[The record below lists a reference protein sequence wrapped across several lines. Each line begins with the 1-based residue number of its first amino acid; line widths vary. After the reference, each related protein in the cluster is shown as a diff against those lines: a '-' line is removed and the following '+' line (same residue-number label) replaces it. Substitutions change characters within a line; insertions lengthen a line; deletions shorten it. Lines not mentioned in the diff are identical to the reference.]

1 MSLLIPDSGLLFWM
15 IISFGV
21 VFFILAKFGFPV
33 IVRMVEERRKNI
45 QKSLDN
51 AKLAEDQLKNFKV
64 ESESIINSARKE
76 QVKILHEANQ
86 LKENILNSAKQE
98 AKELTAKQIEAVKK
112 EIQKEK
118 EAAIQNIKSQIA
130 ILSVEVAEKVLR
142 QELNNSSAQMNM
154 INKLVEETANMKS

>member
-1 MSLLIPDSGLLFWM
+1 M

-51 AKLAEDQLKNFKV
+51 AKLAEDQLKNFKA
-64 ESESIINSARKE
+64 ESESIINSAREE

>member
-1 MSLLIPDSGLLFWM
+1 M

>member
-51 AKLAEDQLKNFKV
+51 AKLAEDQLKNFKA

>member
-64 ESESIINSARKE
+64 ESESIINSAREE

>member
-51 AKLAEDQLKNFKV
+51 AKLAEDQLKNFKA
-64 ESESIINSARKE
+64 ESESIINLAREE

-98 AKELTAKQIEAVKK
+98 AKELTAKQIEQVKK